1 MKIAPTSEKIINPRA
16 YLLRGFALFFVL
28 GASAYIFF
36 EFRNL
41 LTGPTLQIS
50 YPKNGA
56 PVEEPLIIVGGQAEN
71 VSYIYINGRQ
81 IFVDD
86 QGRFAERLLLA
97 PGYNIITAKAVDRFG
112 KEKEYGLE
120 LVYKKPPD
128 EIATSSTPVTE

>member
-1 MKIAPTSEKIINPRA
+1 MPTKIPYKFYKYQVNGVI
-16 YLLRGFALFFVL
+16 YYGVL
-28 GASAYIFF
+28 
-36 EFRNL
+36 
-41 LTGPTLQIS
+41 PS
-50 YPKNGA
+50 YNKPAGYTEA
-56 PVEEPLIIVGGQAEN
+56 TPQEVQAEIQKYQSKSDSWSRDYLNALQTGLNN
-71 VSYIYINGRQ
+71 VQSGSSPYI
-81 IFVDD
+81 VDD